1 MKPIHP
7 VHAILLAFPLPLFLG
22 ALLSDIA
29 YYSTVHVQWA
39 NFSSWLIAG
48 AMVAATAVMLWALT
62 ALFRGSRTT
71 KTRRVAY
78 AFVTIIMWAL
88 GLVNALIHAGDA
100 WSTMPVG
107 LYLSIVVSLLALA
120 AAWIGYSGLHTR
132 EDVA

>member
-22 ALLSDIA
+22 ALLSDFA
-29 YYSTVHVQWA
+29 YYSTLHVQWA
-39 NFSSWLIAG
+39 NFSSWLSAGALIAG
-48 AMVAATAVMLWALT
+48 TAVVLWALIS
-62 ALFRGSRTT
+62 LFRGSAAT

-78 AFVTIIMWAL
+78 ALVSIVMWGI
-88 GLVNALIHAGDA
+88 GLVNALVHAGDA
-100 WSTMPVG
+100 WSTMPFG

-132 EDVA
+132 ELA